1 MTDPFISRWGAHLD
15 ADGSAIFRL
24 WAPSVEQMRLELM
37 GRGILDLERDEDG
50 WHEVRIAD
58 AQEGQEYCFVL
69 PDGARVPDPAS
80 RSQAS
85 DVHGPSV
92 LTGSSFEWRVKD
104 WKGKP
109 WEEAVVYVLH
119 PGTFTPEGSF
129 AAIMCTLE
137 HPK

>member
-80 RSQAS
+80 RSQARS
-85 DVHGPSV
+85 
-92 LTGSSFEWRVKD
+92 
-104 WKGKP
+104 
-109 WEEAVVYVLH
+109 EEHTSELQSRGHLVCRLL
-119 PGTFTPEGSF
+119 
-129 AAIMCTLE
+129 LE
-137 HPK
+137 QKK